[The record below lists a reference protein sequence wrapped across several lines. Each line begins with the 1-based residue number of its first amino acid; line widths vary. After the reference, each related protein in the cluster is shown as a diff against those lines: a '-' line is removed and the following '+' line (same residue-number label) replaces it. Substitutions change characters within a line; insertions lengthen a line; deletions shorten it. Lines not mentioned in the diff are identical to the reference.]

1 MICRFRVRVTEPG
14 TGGEGV
20 TGALEVFDVII
31 VGAGPG
37 GSAAALSA
45 LRARPSARVLVL
57 DRAPLGRDKVCGDGV
72 SPDAAEEIARLGL
85 PELLHPSE
93 RVYRFRLVAG
103 DADTTGT
110 ALIPGYV
117 VPRAE
122 LDHRLM
128 LAAGSAG
135 AIYRQHAVREV
146 QQDSNRVV
154 VDGKYSAPVLIG
166 ADGANSTVRRAVGQ
180 PPNRGHHVAL
190 AVRGYAPAP
199 AGFDG
204 LYLRWD
210 PLPGAGLHYAW
221 AFATAHDTVNL
232 GYGTT
237 ASVVTRAQL
246 EDRAAELLPG
256 FEVRSTRMT
265 GHMLP
270 LSTQTPRTAIGR
282 VLLVGDAA
290 SLVNPLTGE
299 GIFCA
304 LASGALA
311 GSAAVAGNAG
321 ESYSRALRRRFGRQ
335 HRQLKALY
343 PLLGRP
349 SVIPTALRAC
359 GRDPRIFRQLI
370 SIGLGAGTFRVIDL
384 ARFAA
389 SMWRS

>member
-1 MICRFRVRVTEPG
+1 M
-14 TGGEGV
+14 
-20 TGALEVFDVII
+20 TGALEAFDIII

-45 LRARPSARVLVL
+45 LRARPSATVLVL
-57 DRAPLGRDKVCGDGV
+57 DRAPPGRDKVCGDAV
-72 SPDAAEEIARLGL
+72 SPEAAREIAGLGL
-85 PELLHPSE
+85 PDLLRPSE
-93 RVYRFRLVAG
+93 RAFRFRLVAG

-110 ALIPGYV
+110 APIPGYV

-128 LAAGSAG
+128 LAAGTVG

-146 QQDSNRVV
+146 HQDSSRVV
-154 VDGKYSAPVLIG
+154 VDGKYSASVLIG

-180 PPNRGHHVAL
+180 PPNRGQHMAL

-199 AGFDG
+199 DGFDG

-210 PLPGAGLHYAW
+210 HVPGTGLRYAW
-221 AFATAHDTVNL
+221 AFATAHGTVNL
-232 GYGTT
+232 GYGTA
-237 ASVVTRAQL
+237 ASVMTRAQL

-256 FEVRSTRMT
+256 FAVRSTRMT
-265 GHMLP
+265 GHLLP
-270 LSTQTPRTAIGR
+270 LSTQVPRPSVGR

-311 GSAAVAGNAG
+311 GSAAVAANAG
-321 ESYSRALRRRFGRQ
+321 DSYSRALRRRFGRQ
-335 HRQLKALY
+335 HRQLQALQ
-343 PLLGRP
+343 PLLERP
-349 SVIPTALRAC
+349 SVIATAIRAC
-359 GRDPRIFRQLI
+359 GRDPRILRQLT
-370 SIGLGAGTFRVIDL
+370 SVGLGEGTFAVADL
-384 ARFAA
+384 ARIAA
-389 SMWRS
+389 SVWKG